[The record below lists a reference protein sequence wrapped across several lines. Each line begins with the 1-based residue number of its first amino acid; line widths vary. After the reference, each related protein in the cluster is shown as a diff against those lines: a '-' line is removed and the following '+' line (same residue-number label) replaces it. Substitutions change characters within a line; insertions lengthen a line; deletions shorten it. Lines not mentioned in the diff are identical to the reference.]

1 MQKIRKLY
9 ADSIMELKVTKNMV
23 ICAFMAALAVVLS
36 YTTSIEIGPYIRIG
50 FSGLPNRIVEFL
62 FGPITGCIFG
72 GTLDVLKYFIKP
84 TGPFFFGFTFDAML
98 SGILFGSILYKKPIS
113 IWRVLI
119 AEFLVKLIVNC
130 GLNTLWIS
138 MLYGKGFMVLLP
150 ARIIKNAIMLPIDSA
165 IVYFSFRFVSR
176 LKAHLH
182 I

>member
-1 MQKIRKLY
+1 MQKFKKLY

-36 YTTSIEIGPYIRIG
+36 YTTSIEVGPYIKIG

-72 GTLDVLKYFIKP
+72 GTLDILKYLIKP

-98 SGILFGSILYKKPIS
+98 SGIIFGSLLYKKPLK
-113 IWRVLI
+113 IWRIVL
-119 AEFLVKLIVNC
+119 AEFIVKLVVNC

-150 ARIIKNAIMLPIDSA
+150 ARIIKNAIMLPIDST
-165 IVYFSFRFVSR
+165 IVYFSFRLVQKF
-176 LKAHLH
+176 KNHLH